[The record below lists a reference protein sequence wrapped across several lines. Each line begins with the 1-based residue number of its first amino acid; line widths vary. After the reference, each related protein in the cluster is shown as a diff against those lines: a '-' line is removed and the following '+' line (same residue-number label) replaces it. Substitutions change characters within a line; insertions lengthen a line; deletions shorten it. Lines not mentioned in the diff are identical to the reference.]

1 MWLATDPAFARLGGA
16 TNCVQW
22 FIDRCEEL
30 AIPAYLEASDAGA
43 PVYQR
48 LGFEI
53 VDHVGDGEFTFPVM
67 IRWPESYPDE
77 QKSPT
82 LCSQPS

>member
-1 MWLATDPAFARLGGA
+1 MWMATDPAFARLGGA
-16 TNCVQW
+16 TKCVQW

-30 AIPAYLEASDAGA
+30 EVPAYLEASDAGA

-53 VDHVGDGEFTFPVM
+53 VDHVDDGDLTFPVM
-67 IRWPESYPDE
+67 IRWPRSHSDE
-77 QKSPT
+77 QRKPAEKS
-82 LCSQPS
+82 